1 MIPVYNPSAEN
12 PRNEVWEEHVE
23 HDDGSVSVRRHG
35 IVDAAVEVEHS
46 DLYHQAAAKVRE
58 MGIEPPAFL
67 EELRKAEAAINPI
80 QDEAMQFLAEMGPP
94 SYLEGTEWDT
104 EDDWK
109 QGRW

>member
-1 MIPVYNPSAEN
+1 
-12 PRNEVWEEHVE
+12 
-23 HDDGSVSVRRHG
+23 
-35 IVDAAVEVEHS
+35 
-46 DLYHQAAAKVRE
+46 

-109 QGRW
+109 EGRW